1 MDTKHNV
8 REIVFSTKQTVRLE
22 DYPIPDIDQD
32 AMFAKIFHIARPF
45 TMTGKEAMFALYE
58 AVRYVSA
65 LGISGD
71 FVECGV
77 WRGGSALVA
86 ALTFRELGDP
96 RRLWL
101 YDTFEGMTAPT
112 EVDVDRD
119 GGRAADYI
127 ERYGDDG
134 HWCYAGLDEVRATFS
149 DLGFDAESVT
159 FVQGDVLQT
168 LLEAKPETAAIVRL
182 DTDWYESTRLEME
195 LLYPRLQP
203 GGVLIIDDYGHWAGS
218 RLAVDEYFADRPRPL
233 LNRTTPAVRMAI
245 KPNVNV

>member
-1 MDTKHNV
+1 MDSQHTA
-8 REIVFSTKQTVRLE
+8 REIVFSTKQSVTLQ
-22 DYPIPDIDQD
+22 DYPVPDIDRD
-32 AMFAKIFHIARPF
+32 ELFLKIFNLARPF
-45 TMTGKEAMFALYE
+45 TMTGKEAMYALYE

-65 LGISGD
+65 LGIPGD

-101 YDTFEGMTAPT
+101 YDTFEGMTPPT
-112 EVDVDRD
+112 DVDVDRD

-127 ERYGDDG
+127 AQYGDNG
-134 HWCYAGLDEVRATFS
+134 RWCYAGLQEVRETFS
-149 DLGFDAESVT
+149 ALGFDEQIVT

-168 LLEAKPETAAIVRL
+168 LPAICPERAAIIRL

-203 GGVLIIDDYGHWAGS
+203 GGVLIIDDYGHWEGS
-218 RLAVDEYFADRPRPL
+218 RLAVDEYFSNHPRPL
-233 LNRTTPAVRMAI
+233 LNRTTPAVRTAV
-245 KPNVNV
+245 KPF